1 MNIDNVAALAAQ
13 LQQLG
18 FGDMGNI
25 LLKRICFKPD
35 SFSISKLLEKG
46 EDKLQLELFFEKQKG
61 EYFLKC
67 YDIAIQQKAS
77 SQLQEIDG
85 IHIASVENKMAVID
99 WKLAFDLNEQKSWN
113 AKGDFFTEEA
123 IESIV
128 TTLAKLE
135 ASEEGKT
142 VTASLK
148 SKYWNGTNYYELY
161 GIITAPKMK
170 TEISQRFFLF
180 EGQPGISLDEAY
192 RFLQNRRMEKQMKR
206 KHSDNSNTETDEGDK
221 SANSGSGLLKKK
233 RIASTSRKGKHKA
246 TPQ

>member
-13 LQQLG
+13 LQELG

-35 SFSISKLLEKG
+35 NFSITKLLEKG
-46 EDKLQLELFFEKQKG
+46 EDKLQLELFFEKQKE

-67 YDIAIQQKAS
+67 YDIAIQQKLLLQS
-77 SQLQEIDG
+77 QEIDG

-99 WKLAFDLNEQKSWN
+99 WTQAFDLDEQKTWN
-113 AKGDFFTEEA
+113 AKGDFSTEEK
-123 IESIV
+123 IESII

-135 ASEEGKT
+135 LSEEGKA
-142 VTASLK
+142 VASSLK
-148 SKYWNGTNYYELY
+148 SKYWNGTNYYEIY

-170 TEISQRFFLF
+170 AEISQRFFLF
-180 EGQPGISLDEAY
+180 EGQSGISLDEAY
-192 RFLQNRRMEKQMKR
+192 RFLQNRRMEKLMKR
-206 KHSDNSNTETDEGDK
+206 KQADYSNTETDEGDK

-233 RIASTSRKGKHKA
+233 RINNTTRKGKHKVTA
-246 TPQ
+246 Q